1 MGWGGGSPDPEWD
14 ICISVTDTMKAVA
27 PLNPRKEKKGKAREG
42 GKEGWVTVSISTRK
56 LPYLSLTVIEAHI
69 RA

>member
-1 MGWGGGSPDPEWD
+1 
-14 ICISVTDTMKAVA
+14 MKAVA

-56 LPYLSLTVIEAHI
+56 MPYLSLTVIEAHI